1 MLSVMC
7 EVFSMAPITFGIAG
21 YVLVSRDGAVPN
33 PTVTPQHP
41 ATTQLTNQRAKD
53 VDTPTDRIWKDR

>member
-7 EVFSMAPITFGIAG
+7 GVFAMIPITFGIAG

-33 PTVTPQHP
+33 PTVTPQRP
-41 ATTQLTNQRAKD
+41 TTTELTNQHAKD
-53 VDTPTDRIWKDR
+53 VDMLTDRKDQS